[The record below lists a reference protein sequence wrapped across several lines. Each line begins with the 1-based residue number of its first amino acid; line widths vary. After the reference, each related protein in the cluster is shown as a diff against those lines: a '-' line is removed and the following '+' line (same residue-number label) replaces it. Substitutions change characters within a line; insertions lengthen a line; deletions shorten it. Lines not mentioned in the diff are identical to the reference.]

1 MSDQNARQYINQSV
15 SSLVDGEAS
24 ELETRRLLNALDV
37 DMEADCSA
45 QDSDHIRATW
55 SRYQL
60 IGAAMRRDVP
70 VNTSIDLS
78 GRIAAAI
85 DAEVLHGTASNE
97 LTSGKSGSG
106 KVAATG
112 SIIAGLWRQV
122 GKVAIAASVAS
133 VIVFSV
139 QQSQVSP
146 SSDGMVADSNMA
158 AADANASNASFGLDQ
173 PMSLPYGALTAR
185 TVSAES
191 PVRGSPQVIL
201 VPTAQKGGAQ
211 TAANPQIKAYLH
223 QRIVEH
229 TQHAALNANHGMIP
243 FARIVKPEQE

>member
-1 MSDQNARQYINQSV
+1 MSDQNARQYLNQSV

-37 DMEADCSA
+37 DMESDSGA
-45 QDSDHIRATW
+45 QENDYIRATW
-55 SRYQL
+55 TRYQL

-70 VNTSIDLS
+70 ANISIDLS

-85 DAEVLHGTASNE
+85 DAEATHGVALSE
-97 LTSGKSGSG
+97 LSSDKSGSG
-106 KVAATG
+106 KAAATG
-112 SIIAGLWRQV
+112 NVIVGLWRQV

-139 QQSQVSP
+139 QQSQVSSP
-146 SSDGMVADSNMA
+146 SDGMVADGNMTTADTDSN
-158 AADANASNASFGLDQ
+158 NASFGLDQ

-201 VPTAQKGGAQ
+201 VPTTQKGGAQ

-229 TQHAALNANHGMIP
+229 TQHAALNANNGMIP
-243 FARIVKPEQE
+243 FARIVKSEQE